1 MFNTILG
8 NLVLPGSILM
18 VIVTLVIIVKIMSRY
33 YIKVPPNRVLVI
45 YGRQYSIKVGAGGKE
60 DVVKRG
66 FKTVT
71 GGASLV
77 IPFLE
82 EKMALSLEAF
92 QVKVGVINV
101 PNEDGVP
108 VTVNSVATLKVGT
121 DQEMLSAAAN
131 RFLDGGIEAVKRFV
145 QEVLEGGLRN
155 IVATMSI
162 ESLIKNR
169 EDFGNKVQEQVT
181 IDLKKLGLVVDNFL
195 IQDISDPNGYIEAL
209 GWAKTAQVKRDAEIA
224 RADAQRDQT
233 IKVAE
238 AQREADEKSSVA
250 LRIGETAKAKAQEEI
265 STAEMNRDTVKA
277 QNQAKVEAETAKI
290 AIAAKIAEAEK
301 DKELR
306 VAKIAAQEAETI
318 SLTKLQAEEKKRND
332 AELEA
337 TIIVKAQREKE
348 AAITNAEAVRESAII
363 TAEGVKQA
371 EILKAEGDRQS
382 AIEKAGG
389 DLVKAQKEAEGRK
402 AEAAAE
408 QAELEAKAVG
418 NQATLEA
425 AAAGDKAKRLAEA
438 DGTKALLNAEA
449 EGTKNKLL
457 AEAEGVEKKAIAYQK
472 LDAAGK
478 LLLILDATPGIV
490 DELGKAIKNAG
501 EGTFTPMAAAIGQGL
516 GNVGEIRIIDFGSN
530 GSDGHSSLSRFTEV
544 VPRSIFEII
553 EKTTGLG
560 FDAAISKLS
569 QLIGVDVPTM
579 SKGIGDLF
587 ADSGAPSDRGEP
599 VLTPVGGVEEGGKSD
614 VAEGRGS
621 RRHNS

>member
-1 MFNTILG
+1 M
-8 NLVLPGSILM
+8 
-18 VIVTLVIIVKIMSRY
+18 
-33 YIKVPPNRVLVI
+33 
-45 YGRQYSIKVGAGGKE
+45 
-60 DVVKRG
+60 
-66 FKTVT
+66 
-71 GGASLV
+71 
-77 IPFLE
+77 
-82 EKMALSLEAF
+82 
-92 QVKVGVINV
+92 
-101 PNEDGVP
+101 
-108 VTVNSVATLKVGT
+108 
-121 DQEMLSAAAN
+121 
-131 RFLDGGIEAVKRFV
+131 
-145 QEVLEGGLRN
+145 
-155 IVATMSI
+155 
-162 ESLIKNR
+162 
-169 EDFGNKVQEQVT
+169 
-181 IDLKKLGLVVDNFL
+181 
-195 IQDISDPNGYIEAL
+195 